1 MGRASLCWEQQEGQM
16 MPERIEETTTE
27 ARQANGRKMNLRVLV
42 ISLVGIVLVFGL
54 VYMVFFATAPAGV

>member
-1 MGRASLCWEQQEGQM
+1 M